1 MSDEPTRPAPAISRD
16 SAFFWEGANEEEL
29 RIQQCNACK
38 ALHHPPRPMCNE
50 CLAIDM
56 GYAIMSGKGKV
67 YSWIKPVHPP
77 MPMFE
82 PGYVVALVN
91 LEEGPRLMSNIC
103 EIPFEDITSEMPVE
117 VFFVPAQGGQKVPQF
132 RPAR

>member
-1 MSDEPTRPAPAISRD
+1 
-16 SAFFWEGANEEEL
+16 
-29 RIQQCNACK
+29 
-38 ALHHPPRPMCNE
+38 MCNE
-50 CLAIDM
+50 CLATDM
-56 GYAIMSGKGKV
+56 GHRVMSGRGKV

-82 PGYVVALVN
+82 AGYVVALVN

-103 EIPFEDITSEMPVE
+103 EIPFEDITNEMPVE
-117 VFFVPAQGGQKVPQF
+117 VFFVPVQGGYKVPQF